1 MIKIAKIYPKD
12 LIALVVLVFSLVLIT
27 KGINAIV
34 SGIVIMIITYYFS
47 KRVYEEKNPNGDL
60 KERMNK
66 LEKDRTIIAKFGD
79 VPKKSK
85 PIHYLPQGQSTSGDF
100 KQLPA
105 STRPTNQNKDQKI
118 E

>member
-12 LIALVVLVFSLVLIT
+12 IIALIVLIFSLVLIS

-60 KERMNK
+60 NGRMDK
-66 LEKDRTIIAKFGD
+66 LEKDRTIIAKFKPTPKPGQANLD
-79 VPKKSK
+79 VVTP
-85 PIHYLPQGQSTSGDF
+85 LQTTGDF
-100 KQLPA
+100 KHTPHPHII
-105 STRPTNQNKDQKI
+105 RP
-118 E
+118 